1 LEAPLAKNKPYVLS
15 EVEHYF
21 RGFLI
26 DLSVRDTLPLFKK
39 AHITAYQRDP
49 ETVHEAWEE
58 SRMIVTN
65 NEKDFIRY
73 VAEHSK
79 RDSGKTCLD
88 CWGLLIVP
96 GDKITRSRVIPKVKN
111 GIMLGGKLTPWAP
124 IAYANLCVSLH
135 ADGSVGVRR
144 FRRCLRCEKV
154 FPITDKWYKALPL
167 IPTKSAKT

>member
-1 LEAPLAKNKPYVLS
+1 MATKRPYVLCD
-15 EVEHYF
+15 VENYF
-21 RGFLI
+21 RGFLV

-39 AHITAYQRDP
+39 AHITAYQHDP

-96 GDKITRSRVIPKVKN
+96 GDKMTRKRVISKVKN
-111 GIMLGGKLTPWAP
+111 GITLGGTLIPWAP

-135 ADGSVGVRR
+135 ADGTVGVRR

-154 FPITDKWYKALPL
+154 FPIDAEWYKSLPL
-167 IPTKSAKT
+167 ITAKNLNR